1 MRSIFLLS
9 ALFISFSFLVIQSD
23 SYSIAGISSD
33 ATISLVPEG
42 EALIA
47 INYDVENRKIML
59 TNNTEKTGYIESI
72 NPDGYFE
79 LLQGVIGSGE
89 TIVSDVI
96 GKSDDLSGQNISI
109 KVRWSEGSALI
120 SSILP
125 VFAEELIEESLV
137 EPTEGEVDN
146 EEPIEVEPEETT
158 TPEENEEADADGDAD
173 AKVEEIQKIDEP
185 ITIQPDV
192 KK

>member
-1 MRSIFLLS
+1 MRSILLLS
-9 ALFISFSFLVIQSD
+9 GLFISISLLVIQSD
-23 SYSIAGISSD
+23 SYSTAGITSD

-59 TNNTEKTGYIESI
+59 TNNMEKTVYIESI
-72 NPDGYFE
+72 NPSGYFE

-89 TIVSDVI
+89 TLEFDVI
-96 GKSDDLSGQNISI
+96 GKSQDLSEQNISM

-120 SSILP
+120 SSMLP
-125 VFAEELIEESLV
+125 MFAEEPIEELSVEPEEGEAEEEELIEV
-137 EPTEGEVDN
+137 G
-146 EEPIEVEPEETT
+146 PEETA
-158 TPEENEEADADGDAD
+158 TPEENEVEEADAE
-173 AKVEEIQKIDEP
+173 VEEIQKIEEP
-185 ITIQPDV
+185 ITIQPDT